1 MEELVSIVM
10 PTHNRESM
18 LTRAVESVLNQTY
31 SNWELLI
38 VDDASNDNTQQV
50 VEDFISKDARIKY
63 YKLERNQ
70 GACVARNKGITESNG
85 DYITFLDSD
94 DEYMADKVTLQVNCF
109 KSSGVENLGVVS
121 CGRIDF
127 RDGIKYNEWVPN
139 LKGNILQD
147 LLLKNRI
154 GAGTPFLMIKRSVIK
169 DHSIQFD
176 PNMPAGQDW
185 DFLTQVCQY
194 TNFDVVSKP
203 LVKVHHH
210 SGERVYNPERA
221 VLAFGRQYEKYRH
234 LLLKEAKVHDTFVLK
249 MAVQSYVYGYNERAL
264 NLLAQNIIHK
274 DFKVALWQIYMHMA
288 TERKS
293 FLAKATFKFLK
304 RATSL

>member
-18 LTRAVESVLNQTY
+18 LTRAIESVVNQTY
-31 SNWELLI
+31 SNWELLV
-38 VDDASNDNTQQV
+38 VDDASNDNTQQL
-50 VEDFISKDARIKY
+50 VESFVSKNNRIKY
-63 YKLERNQ
+63 YKLNVNQ
-70 GACVARNKGITESNG
+70 GACVARNKGLTESKG

-94 DEYMADKVTLQVNCF
+94 DEYVADKVALQVNCF
-109 KSSGVENLGVVS
+109 KSSGIDDLGVVS

-127 RDGIKYNEWVPN
+127 RDGIKYNEWVPK

-154 GAGTPFLMIKRSVIK
+154 GAGTPFLMVKRSVIEE
-169 DHSIQFD
+169 HNIQFD

-194 TNFDVVSKP
+194 TNFDVVPKP

-234 LLLKEAKVHDTFVLK
+234 LLLKNVKLHDTFVLK
-249 MAVQSYVYGYNERAL
+249 MAVQCYVYGYNERAL
-264 NLLAQNIIHK
+264 ELLTQKIFDRNI
-274 DFKVALWQIYMHMA
+274 KVVLWQNYIQVA

-304 RATSL
+304 RATFL

>member
-18 LTRAVESVLNQTY
+18 LTRAIESVVNQTY
-31 SNWELLI
+31 GNWELLV

-50 VEDFISKDARIKY
+50 VEGFISKDDRIKY
-63 YKLERNQ
+63 YKLNINQ
-70 GACVARNKGITESNG
+70 GACVARNKGILESNG
-85 DYITFLDSD
+85 DFITFLDSD

-109 KSSGVENLGVVS
+109 KSSSVENLGVVS

-127 RDGIKYNEWVPN
+127 RDGVKYNEWVPN
-139 LKGNILQD
+139 LKGNILQE

-154 GAGTPFLMIKRSVIK
+154 GAGTPFLMVKRSIIK
-169 DHSIQFD
+169 DFNIQFD
-176 PNMPAGQDW
+176 PNMPASQDW
-185 DFLTQVCQY
+185 DFLIQVCQY
-194 TNFDVVSKP
+194 ANFDVVPKP

-210 SGERVYNPERA
+210 LGERVYNPERA
-221 VLAFGRQYEKYRH
+221 VLAFCRQYEKYRH
-234 LLLKEAKVHDTFVLK
+234 LLIKEAKIHDIFVLK
-249 MAVQSYVYGYNERAL
+249 MAVQCYVYGYNKRAL
-264 NLLAQNIIHK
+264 ELLTQNIIHR
-274 DFKVALWQIYMHMA
+274 DFKVALWHNYIQMA

-293 FLAKATFKFLK
+293 FIAKATFKFLK